1 MHPKPF
7 PKVFPPEFPLELQ
20 NVILTL
26 LRDLCVQHFPLAQQ
40 PTNNG
45 RPLLLHTHPC
55 DTLVLRTYGATLS
68 LSKSTQSLIAIPL
81 GGLGEFGMNMMA
93 LRLGDDII
101 VIDAGM
107 MFPESELLGVDLVI
121 PDTTYLKQNR
131 ANVRAIVLTHGH
143 EDHIGALPYI
153 LRDLNVP
160 VYGTRFTL
168 ALVKKRLAE
177 ANLLDSTTLR
187 EVMPGRLIEI
197 GPYEIEFI
205 PVTHSTIDCVALA
218 VRTPLGVI
226 IHTGDF
232 KIDQTPV
239 GGAPFDLHS
248 FARYGNEGVLALFS
262 DSTNVERPGF
272 TPSERAIVPRIE
284 ELCRSAPRRVIL
296 SCFASSI
303 HRIQQVIDIA
313 SRVGRKIAFV
323 GRSMVDNVE
332 IAHDLEYLRIPD
344 GMVVRPQDIR
354 TFDPRRI
361 IILASGSQ
369 AEPMSSLSRI
379 AVDNHRFV
387 SVDESDTVILS
398 ARIIPGNEKAI
409 FRMLDHMF
417 RRRALVYYDNNAG
430 TIHVSGHA
438 SQEEQKLVL
447 QLVKPK
453 YFIPVHGE
461 YRHLFRHA
469 ALAHQLGCV
478 SSEILL
484 LENGQTI
491 EFTEDGARR
500 RDPVTS
506 GRVLVD
512 SGSLEEI
519 EEVVIRDRKHLSED
533 GVVVPIIAI
542 DKRTGRMETVPEIV
556 TRGMFS
562 DNGTE
567 LMAGA
572 RDVILKTVEQSN
584 AEEKGDW
591 SVIKEK
597 IRVDLKRYI
606 NKHTSKRPL
615 ILPVILEV

>member
-1 MHPKPF
+1 
-7 PKVFPPEFPLELQ
+7 
-20 NVILTL
+20 
-26 LRDLCVQHFPLAQQ
+26 LRLGVDA
-40 PTNNG
+40 
-45 RPLLLHTHPC
+45 
-55 DTLVLRTYGATLS
+55 S
-68 LSKSTQSLIAIPL
+68 LSKTSQSLTAIPL

-93 LRLGDDII
+93 LRLGDEII

-121 PDTTYLKQNR
+121 PDITYLKQNR
-131 ANVRAIVLTHGH
+131 AHVRAIVLTHGH
-143 EDHIGALPYI
+143 EDHIGALRYI

-168 ALVKKRLAE
+168 ALVKKRLDE
-177 ANLLDSTTLR
+177 AGLLESTTLR
-187 EVMPGRLIEI
+187 EVMPSRLVEI
-197 GPYEIEFI
+197 GPFEIEFI
-205 PVTHSTIDCVALA
+205 SVTHSTVDCVALA
-218 VRTPLGVI
+218 IRTPLGVI
-226 IHTGDF
+226 IHSGDF

-313 SRVGRKIAFV
+313 SRVNRKVAFV

-332 IAHDLEYLRIPD
+332 IAHSLELLRIPD

-354 TFDPRRI
+354 GFDPKRI

-387 SVDESDTVILS
+387 SVDENDSVILS
-398 ARIIPGNEKAI
+398 ARIIPGNEKSI

-417 RRRALVYYDNNAG
+417 RRRALVYYDNSAG

-438 SQEEQKLVL
+438 SQEEQKLLL

-469 ALAHQLGCV
+469 ALAHQLGAV
-478 SSEILL
+478 SNEILL
-484 LENGQTI
+484 VEDGRPV

-500 RDPVTS
+500 RDPVTA
-506 GRVLVD
+506 GRVCVD

-542 DKRTGRMETVPEIV
+542 DKHTGKMESHPEIV
-556 TRGMFS
+556 TRGLMS
-562 DNGTE
+562 DNGQE
-567 LMAGA
+567 LIIGA
-572 RDVILKTVEQSN
+572 RVVIMKTVEESN
-584 AEEKGDW
+584 AEEKSDW
-591 SVIKEK
+591 GVIKEK

-606 NKHTSKRPL
+606 NKQTSKRPL

>member
-1 MHPKPF
+1 
-7 PKVFPPEFPLELQ
+7 
-20 NVILTL
+20 
-26 LRDLCVQHFPLAQQ
+26 
-40 PTNNG
+40 
-45 RPLLLHTHPC
+45 
-55 DTLVLRTYGATLS
+55 
-68 LSKSTQSLIAIPL
+68 LSKNQQSLTAIPL
-81 GGLGEFGMNMMA
+81 GGLGEFGMNMMV
-93 LRLGDDII
+93 LRLGDDIL

-121 PDTTYLKQNR
+121 PDISYLKQNR

-168 ALVKKRLAE
+168 ALVKKRLDE
-177 ANLLDSTTLR
+177 AGLLDSTTLR
-187 EVMPGRLIEI
+187 EVMPGRLVEI
-197 GPYEIEFI
+197 GPFEIEFI
-205 PVTHSTIDCVALA
+205 SVTHSTVDCVALA
-218 VRTPLGVI
+218 IRTPLGVI

-239 GGAPFDLHS
+239 DGAPFDLHA
-248 FARYGNEGVLALFS
+248 FAKYGNEGVLALFS

-272 TPSERAIVPRIE
+272 TASERAIVPRIE
-284 ELCRSAPRRVIL
+284 ELCRAAPCRVIL

-313 SRVGRKIAFV
+313 MRVNRKVAFV
-323 GRSMVDNVE
+323 GRSMIDNVE
-332 IAHDLEYLRIPD
+332 IAHSLDLLRIPD
-344 GMVVRPQDIR
+344 GTVVRPQDIR
-354 TFDPRRI
+354 SFDPKRI
-361 IILASGSQ
+361 LILASGSQ

-379 AVDNHRFV
+379 AVDNHRHV
-387 SVDESDTVILS
+387 SVEENDTVILS

-417 RRRALVYYDNNAG
+417 RRRALVYYENSG
-430 TIHVSGHA
+430 GVIHVSGHA
-438 SQEEQKLVL
+438 SQEEQKLML

-469 ALAHQLGCV
+469 ALAHQLGAV
-478 SSEILL
+478 SEEILL
-484 LENGQTI
+484 VENGQTI
-491 EFTEDGARR
+491 EFTEDGAFRR
-500 RDPVTS
+500 EPVS
-506 GRVLVD
+506 AGRVLVD

-542 DKRTGRMETVPEIV
+542 DKHTGQLESLPEIV
-556 TRGMFS
+556 TRGLMS
-562 DNGTE
+562 DNGQE
-567 LMAGA
+567 LILGA
-572 RDVILKTVEQSN
+572 REVLIKTVTESN
-584 AEEKGDW
+584 SEENSDW

-606 NKHTSKRPL
+606 NKQTSKRPL

>member
-1 MHPKPF
+1 MS
-7 PKVFPPEFPLELQ
+7 Q
-20 NVILTL
+20 NGEN
-26 LRDLCVQHFPLAQQ
+26 H
-40 PTNNG
+40 
-45 RPLLLHTHPC
+45 
-55 DTLVLRTYGATLS
+55 S
-68 LSKSTQSLIAIPL
+68 LSNTSQSLTAIPL
-81 GGLGEFGMNMMA
+81 GGLGEFGMNMLA
-93 LRLGDDII
+93 LRLGDAII

-121 PDTTYLKQNR
+121 PDITYLKQNR
-131 ANVRAIVLTHGH
+131 ALVKAIVLTHGH

-160 VYGTRFTL
+160 IYGTRFTL
-168 ALVKKRLAE
+168 ALVKKRLEE
-177 ANLLDSTTLR
+177 AGLIDSTTLR
-187 EVMPGRLIEI
+187 EVIPGRLVEI
-197 GPYEIEFI
+197 DPFEIEFI

-218 VRTPLGVI
+218 IRTPLGVI

-239 GGAPFDLHS
+239 GGAPFDLHT

-272 TPSERAIVPRIE
+272 TPSERAVVPRLE
-284 ELCRSAPRRVIL
+284 DLCRSAPRRVVL

-313 SRVGRKIAFV
+313 SRVGRKVAFV
-323 GRSMVDNVE
+323 GRSMVDNIE
-332 IAHDLEYLRIPD
+332 IAHSMDYLRIPD

-354 TFDPRRI
+354 SFDPKRLV
-361 IILASGSQ
+361 ILASGSQ
-369 AEPMSSLSRI
+369 AEPMSSMSRI

-387 SVDESDTVILS
+387 SVDENDTVILS
-398 ARIIPGNEKAI
+398 ARIIPGNEKPI
-409 FRMLDHMF
+409 FRMLDNMF
-417 RRRALVYYDNNAG
+417 RRRALVYYENSAG

-438 SQEEQKLVL
+438 SQEEQKLIL
-447 QLVKPK
+447 QLCKPK

-478 SSEILL
+478 SGEILL
-484 LENGQTI
+484 MEDGQVV
-491 EFTEDGARR
+491 EFTEDRAYR
-500 RDPVTS
+500 RDPVTA

-519 EEVVIRDRKHLSED
+519 EEAVVRDRKHLSED
-533 GVVVPIIAI
+533 GVLVPIIAI
-542 DKRTGRMETVPEIV
+542 DKHTGRMDMQPEIV

-562 DNGTE
+562 DNGQE

-572 RDVILKTVEQSN
+572 RDIVLKTVEQSN
-584 AEEKGDW
+584 SEEKMDW
-591 SVIKEK
+591 SVMKEK

>member
-1 MHPKPF
+1 
-7 PKVFPPEFPLELQ
+7 LS
-20 NVILTL
+20 NV
-26 LRDLCVQHFPLAQQ
+26 
-40 PTNNG
+40 
-45 RPLLLHTHPC
+45 
-55 DTLVLRTYGATLS
+55 S
-68 LSKSTQSLIAIPL
+68 LNKISQSLAVIPL

-93 LRLGDDII
+93 LRFGEDII

-121 PDTTYLKQNR
+121 PDITYLKQNR
-131 ANVRAIVLTHGH
+131 AHVRAIVLTHGH

-168 ALVKKRLAE
+168 ALVKKRLEE
-177 ANLLDSTTLR
+177 AGLLQSTTLR
-187 EVMPGRLIEI
+187 EVVPGRRVEI
-197 GPYEIEFI
+197 GPYEVEFI
-205 PVTHSTIDCVALA
+205 SVTHSTIDCVALA
-218 VRTPLGVI
+218 IRTPVGVI

-239 GGAPFDLHS
+239 GGVPFDLHA

-313 SRVGRKIAFV
+313 SRVGRKVAFV
-323 GRSMVDNVE
+323 GRSMVDNVD
-332 IAHDLEYLRIPD
+332 IAHSLECLRIPD

-354 TFDPRRI
+354 GFDPKRLV
-361 IILASGSQ
+361 ILASGSQ

-387 SVDESDTVILS
+387 SVDENDSVILS

-417 RRRALVYYDNNAG
+417 RRRALVYYDNSAG

-438 SQEEQKLVL
+438 SQEEQKLLL

-469 ALAHQLGCV
+469 ALAHQIGCV
-478 SSEILL
+478 SGEILL
-484 LENGQTI
+484 LEDGKTI
-491 EFTEDGARR
+491 EFSEDGAHR
-500 RDPVTS
+500 RDPVTA
-506 GRVLVD
+506 GRVCVD

-533 GVVVPIIAI
+533 GVVVSIIAI
-542 DKRTGRMETVPEIV
+542 DKHTGKMESHPEIV
-556 TRGMFS
+556 TRGLMS
-562 DNGTE
+562 DNGQE
-567 LMAGA
+567 LIAGA
-572 RDVILKTVEQSN
+572 RAVIINTVEQSN
-584 AEEKGDW
+584 AEEKSDW

>member
-1 MHPKPF
+1 LSSTSHS
-7 PKVFPPEFPLELQ
+7 
-20 NVILTL
+20 LT
-26 LRDLCVQHFPLAQQ
+26 
-40 PTNNG
+40 
-45 RPLLLHTHPC
+45 
-55 DTLVLRTYGATLS
+55 
-68 LSKSTQSLIAIPL
+68 AIPL

-93 LRLGDDII
+93 LRLGDNII

-121 PDTTYLKQNR
+121 PDITYLKQNR
-131 ANVRAIVLTHGH
+131 ALVKAIVLTHGH

-160 VYGTRFTL
+160 VYGSRFTL
-168 ALVKKRLAE
+168 ALVKKRLEE
-177 ANLLDSTTLR
+177 AGLIDSTTLR
-187 EVMPGRLIEI
+187 EVTPGRLVEI
-197 GPYEIEFI
+197 DPFEIEFI

-218 VRTPLGVI
+218 IRTPLGVI

-239 GGAPFDLHS
+239 GGAPFDLHA

-272 TPSERAIVPRIE
+272 TPSERAVVPRLE
-284 ELCRSAPRRVIL
+284 DLCRSAPRRVVL

-313 SRVGRKIAFV
+313 SRVGRKVAFV
-323 GRSMVDNVE
+323 GRSMVDNIE
-332 IAHDLEYLRIPD
+332 IAHSLDYLRIPD

-354 TFDPRRI
+354 SFDPKRLV
-361 IILASGSQ
+361 ILASGSQ
-369 AEPMSSLSRI
+369 AEPMSSMSRI

-387 SVDESDTVILS
+387 SVDENDTVILS
-398 ARIIPGNEKAI
+398 ARIIPGNEKPI
-409 FRMLDHMF
+409 FRMLDNMF
-417 RRRALVYYDNNAG
+417 RRRALVYYENSAG

-447 QLVKPK
+447 QLCKPK

-478 SSEILL
+478 SGEILL
-484 LENGQTI
+484 MEDGQVV
-491 EFTEDGARR
+491 EFTEDRAYR
-500 RDPVTS
+500 RDPVTA

-519 EEVVIRDRKHLSED
+519 EEAVVRDRKHLSED
-533 GVVVPIIAI
+533 GVLVPIIAI
-542 DKRTGRMETVPEIV
+542 DKHTGKMDMQPEIV

-562 DNGTE
+562 DNGQE

-572 RDVILKTVEQSN
+572 REVVLKTVEQSN
-584 AEEKGDW
+584 SEEKMDW
-591 SVIKEK
+591 SVMKEK
-597 IRVDLKRYI
+597 IRIDLKRYI

>member
-1 MHPKPF
+1 M
-7 PKVFPPEFPLELQ
+7 
-20 NVILTL
+20 
-26 LRDLCVQHFPLAQQ
+26 
-40 PTNNG
+40 
-45 RPLLLHTHPC
+45 
-55 DTLVLRTYGATLS
+55 
-68 LSKSTQSLIAIPL
+68 
-81 GGLGEFGMNMMA
+81 
-93 LRLGDDII
+93 
-101 VIDAGM
+101 
-107 MFPESELLGVDLVI
+107 
-121 PDTTYLKQNR
+121 
-131 ANVRAIVLTHGH
+131 VRGIVLTHGH
-143 EDHIGALPYI
+143 EDHIGALQYI

-168 ALVKKRLAE
+168 ALVKKRIEE
-177 ANLLDSTTLR
+177 AGLLGSTTLR
-187 EVMPGRLIEI
+187 EVVPGRLVEL
-197 GPYEIEFI
+197 GAFEIEFI

-218 VRTPLGVI
+218 VRTPAGVI

-239 GGAPFDLHS
+239 GGAPFDLHT
-248 FARYGNEGVLALFS
+248 FARYGAEGVLALFS

-284 ELCRSAPRRVIL
+284 DICRSAPRRVIL

-313 SRVGRKIAFV
+313 SRVGRKVAFV

-332 IAHDLEYLRIPD
+332 IAHSMDYLRIPD

-354 TFDPRRI
+354 GFDPKRI
-361 IILASGSQ
+361 IIMASGSQ

-387 SVDESDTVILS
+387 SVDENDTVILS

-417 RRRALVYYDNNAG
+417 RRRALVYYDNSGG

-438 SQEEQKLVL
+438 SQEEQKLIL

-469 ALAHQLGCV
+469 ALAQQLGCV
-478 SSEILL
+478 SGQILL
-484 LENGQTI
+484 LEDGHPI
-491 EFTEDGARR
+491 EFTEDGAFR
-500 RDPVTS
+500 RDPVHVR
-506 GRVLVD
+506 GACCVD

-542 DKRTGRMETVPEIV
+542 DKHTGRMESQPEIV
-556 TRGMFS
+556 TRGLMS
-562 DNGTE
+562 DNGQE

-572 RDVILKTVEQSN
+572 RAVVLKTVEESN
-584 AEEKGDW
+584 AEEKSDW
-591 SVIKEK
+591 GVIKEK
-597 IRVDLKRYI
+597 IRIDLKRYI
-606 NKHTSKRPL
+606 NKQTSKRPL

>member
-1 MHPKPF
+1 MSKP
-7 PKVFPPEFPLELQ
+7 
-20 NVILTL
+20 
-26 LRDLCVQHFPLAQQ
+26 
-40 PTNNG
+40 
-45 RPLLLHTHPC
+45 
-55 DTLVLRTYGATLS
+55 S
-68 LSKSTQSLIAIPL
+68 QSLIAIPL

-121 PDTTYLKQNR
+121 PDITYLKQNR
-131 ANVRAIVLTHGH
+131 AHVRAIVLTHGH

-168 ALVKKRLAE
+168 ALVKKRLDE
-177 ANLLDSTTLR
+177 AGLLQSTTLR
-187 EVMPGRLIEI
+187 EVIAGGRLVEI
-197 GPYEIEFI
+197 GPFEIEFI

-239 GGAPFDLHS
+239 GGAPFDLHA
-248 FARYGNEGVLALFS
+248 FARYGHEGVLALFS

-272 TPSERAIVPRIE
+272 TGSERNVVPRIE

-313 SRVGRKIAFV
+313 ARVGRKIAFV

-332 IAHDLEYLRIPD
+332 IAHSLEYLRIPD

-354 TFDPRRI
+354 GFDPKRLV
-361 IILASGSQ
+361 ILASGSQ

-387 SVDESDTVILS
+387 SVDENDSVILS

-417 RRRALVYYDNNAG
+417 RRRALVYYDNSGG

-447 QLVKPK
+447 QLIKPK

-469 ALAHQLGCV
+469 ALAYQLGCV
-478 SSEILL
+478 SGEILV
-484 LENGQTI
+484 LEDGHTI
-491 EFTEDGARR
+491 EFTEDGAFR
-500 RDPVTS
+500 RDPVPA
-506 GRVLVD
+506 GRVCVD

-519 EEVVIRDRKHLSED
+519 EEAVIRDRKHLSED

-542 DKRTGRMETVPEIV
+542 DKHTGRMESQPEIV

-562 DNGTE
+562 DNGNE
-567 LMAGA
+567 FLAGA
-572 RDVILKTVEQSN
+572 RDVVLKTVEQSN
-584 AEEKGDW
+584 AEEKSDW

-606 NKHTSKRPL
+606 NKQTSKRPL

>member
-1 MHPKPF
+1 
-7 PKVFPPEFPLELQ
+7 
-20 NVILTL
+20 
-26 LRDLCVQHFPLAQQ
+26 
-40 PTNNG
+40 
-45 RPLLLHTHPC
+45 
-55 DTLVLRTYGATLS
+55 
-68 LSKSTQSLIAIPL
+68 LSKSSSQSLLAIPL

-93 LRLGDDII
+93 IRFADDII

-107 MFPESELLGVDLVI
+107 MFPESELLGIDLVI
-121 PDTTYLKQNR
+121 PDITYLKQNR
-131 ANVRAIVLTHGH
+131 HFVRAIVLTHGH

-160 VYGTRFTL
+160 VFGTRFTL
-168 ALVKKRLAE
+168 ALVKKRLEE
-177 ANLLDSTTLR
+177 AGLLESATLR
-187 EVMPGRLIEI
+187 EVIPGRRIEI

-232 KIDQTPV
+232 KIDHTPV
-239 GGAPFDLHS
+239 NGEGFDIAT

-262 DSTNVERPGF
+262 DSTNVERPGY

-313 SRVGRKIAFV
+313 QRVGRKVAFV

-332 IAHDLEYLRIPD
+332 IAHNLDCLHIPD
-344 GMVVRPQDIR
+344 GMVVRSQDIR
-354 TFDPRRI
+354 GFEPRKLLV
-361 IILASGSQ
+361 LASGSQ

-387 SVDESDTVILS
+387 SVEENDTVILS
-398 ARIIPGNEKAI
+398 SRIIPGNEKAI

-417 RRRALVYYDNNAG
+417 RRRALVYYDNSAG
-430 TIHVSGHA
+430 VIHVSGHA
-438 SQEEQKLVL
+438 SQEEQKLLL

-469 ALAHQLGCV
+469 ALSHQLGVV
-478 SSEILL
+478 SGEILL
-484 LENGQTI
+484 LEDGKCI
-491 EFTEDGARR
+491 EFTEEGAFRR
-500 RDPVTS
+500 EPVAA

-519 EEVVIRDRKHLSED
+519 EEVVVRERKHLSED

-542 DKRTGRMETVPEIV
+542 DKHTGNLESQPEIV
-556 TRGMFS
+556 TRGFIS
-562 DNGTE
+562 DNGSD
-567 LMAGA
+567 LMTGA
-572 RDVILKTVEQSN
+572 RDVVLRTINTSN
-584 AEEKGDW
+584 PEEMSDW

-606 NKHTSKRPL
+606 NKQTSKRPL

>member
-1 MHPKPF
+1 M
-7 PKVFPPEFPLELQ
+7 L
-20 NVILTL
+20 
-26 LRDLCVQHFPLAQQ
+26 
-40 PTNNG
+40 
-45 RPLLLHTHPC
+45 
-55 DTLVLRTYGATLS
+55 
-68 LSKSTQSLIAIPL
+68 
-81 GGLGEFGMNMMA
+81 A
-93 LRLGDDII
+93 LRYAEDIL
-101 VIDAGM
+101 VIDAGL
-107 MFPESELLGVDLVI
+107 MFPEQELLGVDIVI
-121 PDTTYLKQNR
+121 PDITYLKQHR
-131 ANVRAIVLTHGH
+131 QMVRAIVLTHAH
-143 EDHIGALPYI
+143 EDHIGAVPYI
-153 LRDLNVP
+153 LGDLNVP
-160 VYGTRFTL
+160 VYGTQFTL
-168 ALVKKRLAE
+168 ALVRKKLE
-177 ANLLDSTTLR
+177 EHGLLDKADLR
-187 EVMPGRLIEI
+187 EIAPGQSSTI
-197 GPYEIEFI
+197 GPFQVEYLH
-205 PVTHSTIDCVALA
+205 VTHSTIDCVALA
-218 VRTPLGVI
+218 IRTPIGVI

-232 KIDQTPV
+232 KIDPTPV
-239 GGAPFDLHS
+239 DGRPFDLHA

-272 TPSERAIVPRIE
+272 TPSERAVVPRIE

-313 SRVGRKIAFV
+313 GRVGRKVAFV

-332 IAHDLEYLRIPD
+332 IAHSMNYLRIPD

-354 TFDPRRI
+354 GFDPKRLV
-361 IILASGSQ
+361 ILASGSQ

-387 SVDESDTVILS
+387 SVDENDTVILS

-417 RRRALVYYDNNAG
+417 RRRALVYYDNAGG

-438 SQEEQKLVL
+438 SQEEQKLIL

-469 ALAHQLGCV
+469 ALAYQLGSV
-478 SSEILL
+478 SGEIII
-484 LENGQTI
+484 LEDGNTL
-491 EFTEDGARR
+491 EFTQDGAYR
-500 RDPVTS
+500 RDPITA

-519 EEVVIRDRKHLSED
+519 EEAVIRDRKHLSED

-542 DKRTGRMETVPEIV
+542 DKHTGRMESHPEIV
-556 TRGMFS
+556 TRGFLS
-562 DNGTE
+562 DDGSE
-567 LMAGA
+567 LIAAA
-572 RDVILKTVEQSN
+572 RDIVQKTVAQSN
-584 AEEKGDW
+584 SEETSDW

-606 NKHTSKRPL
+606 NKQTSKRPL

>member
-1 MHPKPF
+1 
-7 PKVFPPEFPLELQ
+7 
-20 NVILTL
+20 
-26 LRDLCVQHFPLAQQ
+26 
-40 PTNNG
+40 
-45 RPLLLHTHPC
+45 
-55 DTLVLRTYGATLS
+55 
-68 LSKSTQSLIAIPL
+68 LSKSSQSLTAIPL
-81 GGLGEFGMNMMA
+81 GGLGEFGMNMMV
-93 LRLGDDII
+93 LRLGDDIL
-101 VIDAGM
+101 VVDAGM

-121 PDTTYLKQNR
+121 PDITYLKQNR
-131 ANVRAIVLTHGH
+131 AHVRAIVLTHGH

-153 LRDLNVP
+153 LKDLNVP

-168 ALVKKRLAE
+168 ALVKKRLDE
-177 ANLLDSTTLR
+177 AGLLESTTLR
-187 EVMPGRLIEI
+187 EVIPSRMVEI
-197 GPYEIEFI
+197 GPFEVEFI
-205 PVTHSTIDCVALA
+205 SVTHSTVDCVALA
-218 VRTPLGVI
+218 IRTPLGVV

-303 HRIQQVIDIA
+303 HRIQQIIDIA
-313 SRVGRKIAFV
+313 SRVNRKVAFV

-332 IAHDLEYLRIPD
+332 IAHSLELLRIPD

-354 TFDPRRI
+354 GFDPKRI

-387 SVDESDTVILS
+387 SVDENDSVILS
-398 ARIIPGNEKAI
+398 ARIIPGNEKSI

-417 RRRALVYYDNNAG
+417 RRRALVYYDNSAG

-438 SQEEQKLVL
+438 SQEEQKLLL

-469 ALAHQLGCV
+469 ALAHQLGAV
-478 SSEILL
+478 SQEILL
-484 LENGQTI
+484 VEDGRPI

-500 RDPVTS
+500 VDPVTA
-506 GRVLVD
+506 GRVCVD

-519 EEVVIRDRKHLSED
+519 EDVVIRDRKHLSED
-533 GVVVPIIAI
+533 GIVVPIIAI
-542 DKRTGRMETVPEIV
+542 DKHTGKMESHPEIV
-556 TRGMFS
+556 SRGLMS
-562 DNGTE
+562 DNGQE
-567 LMAGA
+567 LIAGA
-572 RDVILKTVEQSN
+572 RLVIMKTVEESN
-584 AEEKGDW
+584 AEEKSDW
-591 SVIKEK
+591 GVIKEK

-606 NKHTSKRPL
+606 SKQTSKRPL

>member
-1 MHPKPF
+1 MSKP
-7 PKVFPPEFPLELQ
+7 L
-20 NVILTL
+20 
-26 LRDLCVQHFPLAQQ
+26 
-40 PTNNG
+40 
-45 RPLLLHTHPC
+45 
-55 DTLVLRTYGATLS
+55 
-68 LSKSTQSLIAIPL
+68 QSLFAIPL

-93 LRLGDDII
+93 LRYGDDVI

-121 PDTTYLKQNR
+121 PDITYLKQNR
-131 ANVRAIVLTHGH
+131 QHVRAIVLTHGH

-168 ALVKKRLAE
+168 ALVKKRITE
-177 ANLLDSTTLR
+177 AGLLDSTTLR
-187 EVMPGRLIEI
+187 EVIPGRRIEI
-197 GPYEIEFI
+197 GPFEIEMI

-218 VRTPLGVI
+218 VRTPVGVI

-232 KIDQTPV
+232 KIDHTPV
-239 GGAPFDLHS
+239 GGAGFDIHT

-262 DSTNVERPGF
+262 DSTNVERPGI
-272 TPSERAIVPRIE
+272 TPSERAVVPRIE
-284 ELCRSAPRRVIL
+284 ELARSAPKRVIL

-313 SRVGRKIAFV
+313 SRVGRKVAFV

-344 GMVVRPQDIR
+344 GMVVRSQDIR
-354 TFDPRRI
+354 SFDPRKI

-387 SVDESDTVILS
+387 SVDENDTVILS
-398 ARIIPGNEKAI
+398 SRIIPGNEKAI

-417 RRRALVYYDNNAG
+417 RRRALVYYDNSAG
-430 TIHVSGHA
+430 VIHVSGHA

-469 ALAHQLGCV
+469 ALAHQLGVV
-478 SSEILL
+478 SGEILL
-484 LENGQTI
+484 VEDGQNI
-491 EFTEDGARR
+491 EFTEDGVHR
-500 RDPVTS
+500 RDPVTA

-519 EEVVIRDRKHLSED
+519 EEVVVRERKHLSED

-542 DKRTGRMETVPEIV
+542 DKHTGKLESQPEIV
-556 TRGMFS
+556 SRGFMS
-562 DNGTE
+562 DNGSD
-567 LMAGA
+567 LVAGA
-572 RDVILKTVEQSN
+572 RDIVLRTINTSN
-584 AEEKGDW
+584 AEERADW

-606 NKHTSKRPL
+606 SKQTSKRPL

>member
-1 MHPKPF
+1 MVAGDKFSLNAPAKT
-7 PKVFPPEFPLELQ
+7 
-20 NVILTL
+20 LT
-26 LRDLCVQHFPLAQQ
+26 
-40 PTNNG
+40 
-45 RPLLLHTHPC
+45 
-55 DTLVLRTYGATLS
+55 
-68 LSKSTQSLIAIPL
+68 AIPL

-121 PDTTYLKQNR
+121 PDVSYLKQNR
-131 ANVRAIVLTHGH
+131 ANLRAIVLTHGH

-168 ALVKKRLAE
+168 ALVKKRLEE
-177 ANLLDSTTLR
+177 AGLLQSTTLR
-187 EVMPGRLIEI
+187 EVLPGRLVEI
-197 GPYEIEFI
+197 GPYEVEFI
-205 PVTHSTIDCVALA
+205 AVTHSTIDCVALA
-218 VRTPLGVI
+218 IRTPLGVI
-226 IHTGDF
+226 MHTGDF

-239 GGAPFDLHS
+239 GGAPFDLHA
-248 FARYGNEGVLALFS
+248 FARYGQEGVLALFS

-272 TPSERAIVPRIE
+272 TGSERAVVPRIE

-296 SCFASSI
+296 SCFASSV

-313 SRVGRKIAFV
+313 ARVGRKVAFV

-332 IAHDLEYLRIPD
+332 IAHSLNYLRIPD

-354 TFDPRRI
+354 GFDPRRL

-387 SVDESDTVILS
+387 SVDENDSVILS

-417 RRRALVYYDNNAG
+417 RRRALVYYDNSGGA
-430 TIHVSGHA
+430 IHVSGHA
-438 SQEEQKLVL
+438 SQEEQKLIL

-469 ALAHQLGCV
+469 ALAYQLGVV
-478 SSEILL
+478 SGEIILL
-484 LENGQTI
+484 
-491 EFTEDGARR
+491 EDGHALEFNEQGAYR
-500 RDPVTS
+500 RDPVTA

-519 EEVVIRDRKHLSED
+519 EEVVIRDRRHLSED

-542 DKRTGRMETVPEIV
+542 DKHTGRMESHPEIV
-556 TRGMFS
+556 TRGLFS
-562 DNGTE
+562 DNGQE
-567 LMAGA
+567 FLAAA
-572 RDVILKTVEQSN
+572 RDVVLKTVSQSN
-584 AEEKGDW
+584 SEEISDW

-606 NKHTSKRPL
+606 NKQTSKRPL

>member
-1 MHPKPF
+1 
-7 PKVFPPEFPLELQ
+7 
-20 NVILTL
+20 
-26 LRDLCVQHFPLAQQ
+26 
-40 PTNNG
+40 
-45 RPLLLHTHPC
+45 
-55 DTLVLRTYGATLS
+55 LS
-68 LSKSTQSLIAIPL
+68 NPAQSLTAIPL

-93 LRLGDDII
+93 LRVGDDIL

-121 PDTTYLKQNR
+121 PDITYLKQNR
-131 ANVRAIVLTHGH
+131 AHVRAIVLTHGH

-168 ALVKKRLAE
+168 ALVKKRLDE
-177 ANLLDSTTLR
+177 AGLLQSTTLR
-187 EVMPGRLIEI
+187 EVIPGRLVEI
-197 GPYEIEFI
+197 GPYEIEFL

-239 GGAPFDLHS
+239 DGAPFDLHS
-248 FARYGNEGVLALFS
+248 FARYGQEGVLALFS

-272 TPSERAIVPRIE
+272 TGSERAIVPRIE
-284 ELCRSAPRRVIL
+284 ELCRAAPRRVIL

-303 HRIQQVIDIA
+303 HRIQQVIDVA
-313 SRVGRKIAFV
+313 ARVGRKVAFV

-332 IAHDLEYLRIPD
+332 IAHSLSYLRIPD

-354 TFDPRRI
+354 GFDPKRLV
-361 IILASGSQ
+361 ILASGSQ

-387 SVDESDTVILS
+387 SVDENDTVILS

-417 RRRALVYYDNNAG
+417 RRRALVYYDNAGG
-430 TIHVSGHA
+430 TIHVSGHG

-469 ALAHQLGCV
+469 ALAYQLGCV
-478 SSEILL
+478 SGEILI
-484 LENGQTI
+484 LEDGNTL
-491 EFTEDGARR
+491 EFTEQGAYRR
-500 RDPVTS
+500 EPVTA

-542 DKRTGRMETVPEIV
+542 DKHTGRMESSPEIV
-556 TRGMFS
+556 TRGLFS
-562 DNGTE
+562 DNGNE
-567 LMAGA
+567 FLAGA

-584 AEEKGDW
+584 AEEKSDW

-606 NKHTSKRPL
+606 NKQTSKRPL

>member
-1 MHPKPF
+1 
-7 PKVFPPEFPLELQ
+7 
-20 NVILTL
+20 
-26 LRDLCVQHFPLAQQ
+26 
-40 PTNNG
+40 
-45 RPLLLHTHPC
+45 
-55 DTLVLRTYGATLS
+55 
-68 LSKSTQSLIAIPL
+68 LSKTSQSLVAIPL

-93 LRLGDDII
+93 LRLGDEII

-121 PDTTYLKQNR
+121 PDITYLKQNR
-131 ANVRAIVLTHGH
+131 AHVRAIVLTHGH

-168 ALVKKRLAE
+168 ALVRKRLDE
-177 ANLLDSTTLR
+177 AGLLESTTLR
-187 EVMPGRLIEI
+187 EVIPGRLVEI
-197 GPYEIEFI
+197 GPLEVEFI
-205 PVTHSTIDCVALA
+205 SVTHSTVDCVALA
-218 VRTPLGVI
+218 IRTPLGVV
-226 IHTGDF
+226 IHSGDF

-248 FARYGNEGVLALFS
+248 FAKYGNEGVLALFS

-313 SRVGRKIAFV
+313 SRVNRKVAFV

-332 IAHDLEYLRIPD
+332 IAHSLELLRIPD

-354 TFDPRRI
+354 GFDPKRI

-387 SVDESDTVILS
+387 SVDEDDSVILS
-398 ARIIPGNEKAI
+398 ARIIPGNEKSI

-417 RRRALVYYDNNAG
+417 RRRALVYYDNSAG

-438 SQEEQKLVL
+438 SQEEQKLLL

-469 ALAHQLGCV
+469 ALAHQLGSV
-478 SSEILL
+478 SNEILL
-484 LENGQTI
+484 LEDGRPI
-491 EFTEDGARR
+491 EFTEDGAYR
-500 RDPVTS
+500 RDPVTA
-506 GRVLVD
+506 GRVCVD

-533 GVVVPIIAI
+533 GIVVPIIAI
-542 DKRTGRMETVPEIV
+542 DKHTGKMESHPEIV
-556 TRGMFS
+556 MRGLMS
-562 DNGTE
+562 DNGQE
-567 LMAGA
+567 LIVGA
-572 RDVILKTVEQSN
+572 RLVIMKTVEESN
-584 AEEKGDW
+584 AEEKSDW
-591 SVIKEK
+591 GVIKEK

-606 NKHTSKRPL
+606 NKQTSKRPL

>member
-1 MHPKPF
+1 M
-7 PKVFPPEFPLELQ
+7 
-20 NVILTL
+20 
-26 LRDLCVQHFPLAQQ
+26 
-40 PTNNG
+40 
-45 RPLLLHTHPC
+45 
-55 DTLVLRTYGATLS
+55 
-68 LSKSTQSLIAIPL
+68 SKTSQSLTAIPL

-121 PDTTYLKQNR
+121 PDITYLKQNR

-153 LRDLNVP
+153 LKDLNVP

-168 ALVKKRLAE
+168 ALVKKRLGE
-177 ANLLDSTTLR
+177 AGLLDSTTLR
-187 EVMPGRLIEI
+187 EVIPGRLVEL
-197 GPYEIEFI
+197 GPFEIEFI
-205 PVTHSTIDCVALA
+205 AVTHSTVDCVALA
-218 VRTPLGVI
+218 IRTPLGVV

-232 KIDQTPV
+232 KIDPTPV
-239 GGAPFDLHS
+239 GGAPFDLHA
-248 FARYGNEGVLALFS
+248 FAKYGAEGVLALFS

-303 HRIQQVIDIA
+303 HRIQQIIDIA
-313 SRVGRKIAFV
+313 SRVNRKVAFV

-332 IAHDLEYLRIPD
+332 IAHSLELLRIPD

-354 TFDPRRI
+354 GFDPKRI

-387 SVDESDTVILS
+387 SVDENDSVILS
-398 ARIIPGNEKAI
+398 ARIIPGNEKSI

-417 RRRALVYYDNNAG
+417 RRRALVYYDNSAG

-438 SQEEQKLVL
+438 SQEEQKLLL

-478 SSEILL
+478 SREILL
-484 LENGQTI
+484 VEDGRPI

-500 RDPVTS
+500 LDPVTA
-506 GRVLVD
+506 GRVCVD

-519 EEVVIRDRKHLSED
+519 EDVVIRDRKHLSED
-533 GVVVPIIAI
+533 GIVVPIIAI
-542 DKRTGRMETVPEIV
+542 DKHTGKMESHPEIV
-556 TRGMFS
+556 SRGLMS
-562 DNGTE
+562 DNGQE
-567 LMAGA
+567 LIAGA
-572 RDVILKTVEQSN
+572 RLVIMKTVEESN
-584 AEEKGDW
+584 AEEKSDW
-591 SVIKEK
+591 GVIKEK

-606 NKHTSKRPL
+606 SKQTSKRPL

>member
-1 MHPKPF
+1 MLRCRDVLAIAF
-7 PKVFPPEFPLELQ
+7 CCT
-20 NVILTL
+20 VI
-26 LRDLCVQHFPLAQQ
+26 RF
-40 PTNNG
+40 TNAFG
-45 RPLLLHTHPC
+45 
-55 DTLVLRTYGATLS
+55 DDIS
-68 LSKSTQSLIAIPL
+68 LSKTSQSLIAIPL

-93 LRLGDDII
+93 LRLGDDIL

-131 ANVRAIVLTHGH
+131 AQVRAIVLTHGH

-153 LRDLNVP
+153 LRELNVP

-168 ALVKKRLAE
+168 ALVKKRLDE
-177 ANLLDSTTLR
+177 AGLLDSTTLR
-187 EVMPGRLIEI
+187 EVMPGRLVEI
-197 GPYEIEFI
+197 GPFEIEFI
-205 PVTHSTIDCVALA
+205 SVTHSTVDCVALA
-218 VRTPLGVI
+218 IRTPLGVV

-248 FARYGNEGVLALFS
+248 FAKYGNEGVLALFS

-313 SRVGRKIAFV
+313 SRVGRKVAFV

-332 IAHDLEYLRIPD
+332 IAHSLECLRIPD

-354 TFDPRRI
+354 GFDPKKI
-361 IILASGSQ
+361 VILASGSQ

-387 SVDESDTVILS
+387 SVDENDSVILS

-417 RRRALVYYDNNAG
+417 RRRALVYYDNAGG

-478 SSEILL
+478 SGEIILM
-484 LENGQTI
+484 ENGKSV
-491 EFTEDGARR
+491 EFTEDGAHR
-500 RDPVTS
+500 RDPVTA
-506 GRVLVD
+506 GRVCVD

-542 DKRTGRMETVPEIV
+542 DKHTGRMESQPEIV

-567 LMAGA
+567 FIAGA
-572 RDVILKTVEQSN
+572 RDVVLKTVEQSN
-584 AEEKGDW
+584 SEEKSDW

>member
-1 MHPKPF
+1 MSK
-7 PKVFPPEFPLELQ
+7 
-20 NVILTL
+20 T
-26 LRDLCVQHFPLAQQ
+26 
-40 PTNNG
+40 T
-45 RPLLLHTHPC
+45 
-55 DTLVLRTYGATLS
+55 
-68 LSKSTQSLIAIPL
+68 SKSSHSLTAIPL

-121 PDTTYLKQNR
+121 PDISYLKQNR
-131 ANVRAIVLTHGH
+131 SHVRAIVLTHGH

-168 ALVKKRLAE
+168 ALVKKRLDE
-177 ANLLDSTTLR
+177 AGLLESTTLR
-187 EVMPGRLIEI
+187 EVLPGRLVEI
-197 GPYEIEFI
+197 GPFEIEFI
-205 PVTHSTIDCVALA
+205 SVTHSTVDCVALA
-218 VRTPLGVI
+218 IRTPLGVI
-226 IHTGDF
+226 MHTGDF

-239 GGAPFDLHS
+239 DGAPFDLHT
-248 FARYGNEGVLALFS
+248 FAKYGSEGVLALFS

-296 SCFASSI
+296 SCFASSV

-313 SRVGRKIAFV
+313 SRVNRKVAFV

-332 IAHDLEYLRIPD
+332 IAHSLELLRIPD
-344 GMVVRPQDIR
+344 GIVVRPQDIR
-354 TFDPRRI
+354 SFDPRRI

-387 SVDESDTVILS
+387 SVDENDSVILS
-398 ARIIPGNEKAI
+398 ARIIPGNEKSI

-417 RRRALVYYDNNAG
+417 RRRALVYYDNSAG
-430 TIHVSGHA
+430 MIHVSGHG
-438 SQEEQKLVL
+438 SQEEQKLML

-469 ALAHQLGCV
+469 ALAHQLGAV
-478 SSEILL
+478 SEEILL
-484 LENGQTI
+484 IEDGQSI
-491 EFTEDGARR
+491 EFTEGGARR
-500 RDPVTS
+500 RDAVTA

-542 DKRTGRMETVPEIV
+542 DKHTGKLESQPEIV
-556 TRGMFS
+556 TRGLMS
-562 DNGTE
+562 DNGQE
-567 LMAGA
+567 LIVGA
-572 RDVILKTVEQSN
+572 REVLMKTVSESS
-584 AEEKGDW
+584 AEENSDW
-591 SVIKEK
+591 GVIKEK

-606 NKHTSKRPL
+606 SKQTSKRPL
-615 ILPVILEV
+615 ILPVILEI